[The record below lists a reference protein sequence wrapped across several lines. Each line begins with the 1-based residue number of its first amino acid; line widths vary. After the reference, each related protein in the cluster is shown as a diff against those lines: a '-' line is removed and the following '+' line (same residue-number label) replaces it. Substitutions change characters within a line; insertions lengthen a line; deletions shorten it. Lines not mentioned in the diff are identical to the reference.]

1 MTSSLCLSVLVGCPV
16 SPTQLPEG
24 PCLIIDAE
32 SIDKKELIAQE
43 SFYAHYRE
51 LSADDVVLLNQT
63 VISEFDHQI
72 VEWHNFS
79 DRRFNGPSQ
88 LSEFSEQYP
97 NLRLIESRKIEG
109 ITLSTVLVDQ
119 KILSDSLSTFQLI
132 LREGDPLVALQS
144 AKEWLARCT
153 RISLRGLVTSSKSRE
168 AAEAF
173 LGASGFCK
181 SSVDSCVWTP
191 ELEVS
196 SLHLSLIR
204 CGLLAL
210 FNADVYRKL
219 YPQTKEMTDVE
230 LINHW
235 LSQPDFREI
244 AKEIDKNTHNS
255 LDRDGILALFNAD
268 VYRKL
273 YPQTKEMTDVELID
287 HWLSQPDFR
296 EIAKEIDKNTH
307 NSLDR
312 DGILALFNA
321 DVYRKLYP
329 QTKEM
334 TDVELI
340 DHWLSQPDFREIAKE
355 IDKNTHNSLDRDGIL
370 ALFNADVYRKLYP
383 QTKEMTDVELIDHWL
398 SQPDFRDVSKLMND
412 AIQRNPTPLA
422 ELTDQDP
429 VLQLLHNIFPFDFY
443 RSQRSDLSQISNREL
458 IHHYWTNGQ
467 YEGIDLSESNV
478 KNVLDKDQSL
488 QVNRL
493 TTRIHEL
500 EHLLSCANAQIS
512 AMQKLIVSSRDSGA
526 ANEQD

>member
-1 MTSSLCLSVLVGCPV
+1 MQNALEAHMTSSLCLSVLVGCPA
-16 SPTQLPEG
+16 SPTQLPEN
-24 PCLIIDAE
+24 PCLIINAE
-32 SIDKKELIAQE
+32 SIDRKELIAQE
-43 SFYAHYRE
+43 SFCAHYRE

-72 VEWHNFS
+72 VEWHSFS

-97 NLRLIESRKIEG
+97 NLRLVESRKIEG

-119 KILSDSLSTFQLI
+119 KSLSDPLSTFELI
-132 LREGDPLVALQS
+132 LREGDPLVVLQS

-191 ELEVS
+191 ELEMS

-219 YPQTKEMTDVE
+219 YPQT
-230 LINHW
+230 
-235 LSQPDFREI
+235 Q
-244 AKEIDKNTHNS
+244 
-255 LDRDGILALFNAD
+255 
-268 VYRKL
+268 
-273 YPQTKEMTDVELID
+273 
-287 HWLSQPDFR
+287 
-296 EIAKEIDKNTH
+296 
-307 NSLDR
+307 
-312 DGILALFNA
+312 
-321 DVYRKLYP
+321 
-329 QTKEM
+329 
-334 TDVELI
+334 
-340 DHWLSQPDFREIAKE
+340 
-355 IDKNTHNSLDRDGIL
+355 
-370 ALFNADVYRKLYP
+370 
-383 QTKEMTDVELIDHWL
+383 EMTDVELIDHWL
-398 SQPDFRDVSKLMND
+398 SQPDFRDVSKIMKD
-412 AIQRNPTPLA
+412 ATQRNPTPLA

-429 VLQLLHNIFPFDFY
+429 ALQLLQNIFPFDFY
-443 RSQRSDLSQISNREL
+443 RSQRTDLSQIPNREL
-458 IHHYWTNGQ
+458 INHYWTHGQ

-478 KNVLDKDQSL
+478 KNVLGKDQSL

-493 TTRIHEL
+493 NTRIHEL

-526 ANEQD
+526 TNEQD

>member
-1 MTSSLCLSVLVGCPV
+1 MESASEAHMTSSLCLSVLVGCPA

-119 KILSDSLSTFQLI
+119 KILSDPLSTFELI

-191 ELEVS
+191 ELEMS

-219 YPQTKEMTDVE
+219 YPQTE
-230 LINHW
+230 
-235 LSQPDFREI
+235 
-244 AKEIDKNTHNS
+244 
-255 LDRDGILALFNAD
+255 
-268 VYRKL
+268 
-273 YPQTKEMTDVELID
+273 
-287 HWLSQPDFR
+287 
-296 EIAKEIDKNTH
+296 
-307 NSLDR
+307 
-312 DGILALFNA
+312 
-321 DVYRKLYP
+321 
-329 QTKEM
+329 
-334 TDVELI
+334 
-340 DHWLSQPDFREIAKE
+340 
-355 IDKNTHNSLDRDGIL
+355 
-370 ALFNADVYRKLYP
+370 
-383 QTKEMTDVELIDHWL
+383 EMTDVELIDHWL
-398 SQPDFRDVSKLMND
+398 SQPDFRDVSKMMNH

-429 VLQLLHNIFPFDFY
+429 ALQLLHNIFPFDFY
-443 RSQRSDLSQISNREL
+443 RSQRTDLSQISNREL
-458 IHHYWTNGQ
+458 INHYWTNGQ

-478 KNVLDKDQSL
+478 KNILDKDQSL

-493 TTRIHEL
+493 MTRIHEL

-526 ANEQD
+526 NNEQD

>member
-1 MTSSLCLSVLVGCPV
+1 MQNALEAHMTSSLCLSVLVGCPA

-43 SFYAHYRE
+43 SFCAHYRE
-51 LSADDVVLLNQT
+51 LSADSLELLNQT

-119 KILSDSLSTFQLI
+119 NVLSDPLSTFELI

-219 YPQTKEMTDVE
+219 YPQT
-230 LINHW
+230 
-235 LSQPDFREI
+235 Q
-244 AKEIDKNTHNS
+244 
-255 LDRDGILALFNAD
+255 
-268 VYRKL
+268 
-273 YPQTKEMTDVELID
+273 
-287 HWLSQPDFR
+287 
-296 EIAKEIDKNTH
+296 
-307 NSLDR
+307 
-312 DGILALFNA
+312 
-321 DVYRKLYP
+321 
-329 QTKEM
+329 
-334 TDVELI
+334 
-340 DHWLSQPDFREIAKE
+340 
-355 IDKNTHNSLDRDGIL
+355 
-370 ALFNADVYRKLYP
+370 
-383 QTKEMTDVELIDHWL
+383 EMTDVELIDHWL
-398 SQPDFRDVSKLMND
+398 SQPDFRDVSKIMKD
-412 AIQRNPTPLA
+412 ATQRNPTPLA

-429 VLQLLHNIFPFDFY
+429 ALQLLQNIFPFDFY
-443 RSQRSDLSQISNREL
+443 RSQRTDLSQIPNREL
-458 IHHYWTNGQ
+458 INHYWTHGQ

-493 TTRIHEL
+493 NTRIHEL

-526 ANEQD
+526 TNEQD

>member
-1 MTSSLCLSVLVGCPV
+1 MQNALEAHMTSSLCLSVLVGCPA
-16 SPTQLPEG
+16 SPTQLPEN
-24 PCLIIDAE
+24 PCLIINAE
-32 SIDKKELIAQE
+32 SIDRKELIAQE
-43 SFYAHYRE
+43 SFCAHYRE

-63 VISEFDHQI
+63 VISELDHQI
-72 VEWHNFS
+72 VEWHSFS

-97 NLRLIESRKIEG
+97 NLRLVESRKIEG

-119 KILSDSLSTFQLI
+119 KSLSDPLSTFELI
-132 LREGDPLVALQS
+132 LREGDPLVVLQS

-219 YPQTKEMTDVE
+219 YPQT
-230 LINHW
+230 
-235 LSQPDFREI
+235 Q
-244 AKEIDKNTHNS
+244 
-255 LDRDGILALFNAD
+255 
-268 VYRKL
+268 
-273 YPQTKEMTDVELID
+273 
-287 HWLSQPDFR
+287 
-296 EIAKEIDKNTH
+296 
-307 NSLDR
+307 
-312 DGILALFNA
+312 
-321 DVYRKLYP
+321 
-329 QTKEM
+329 
-334 TDVELI
+334 
-340 DHWLSQPDFREIAKE
+340 
-355 IDKNTHNSLDRDGIL
+355 
-370 ALFNADVYRKLYP
+370 
-383 QTKEMTDVELIDHWL
+383 EMTDVELIDHWL
-398 SQPDFRDVSKLMND
+398 SQPDFRDVSKIMKD
-412 AIQRNPTPLA
+412 ATQRNPTPLA

-429 VLQLLHNIFPFDFY
+429 ALQLLQNIFPFDFY
-443 RSQRSDLSQISNREL
+443 RSQRTDLSQIPNREL
-458 IHHYWTNGQ
+458 INHYWTHGQ

-493 TTRIHEL
+493 NTRIHEL

-526 ANEQD
+526 TNEQD

>member
-1 MTSSLCLSVLVGCPV
+1 LIPDPYTQSIMQNALEAHMTSSLCLSVLVGCPA
-16 SPTQLPEG
+16 SPTQLPEN
-24 PCLIIDAE
+24 PCLIINAE
-32 SIDKKELIAQE
+32 SIDRKELIAQE
-43 SFYAHYRE
+43 SFCAHYRE

-72 VEWHNFS
+72 VEWHSFS

-97 NLRLIESRKIEG
+97 NLRLVESRKIEG

-119 KILSDSLSTFQLI
+119 KSLSDPLSTFELI
-132 LREGDPLVALQS
+132 LREGDPLVVLQS

-219 YPQTKEMTDVE
+219 YPQTQEMTD
-230 LINHW
+230 I
-235 LSQPDFREI
+235 
-244 AKEIDKNTHNS
+244 
-255 LDRDGILALFNAD
+255 
-268 VYRKL
+268 
-273 YPQTKEMTDVELID
+273 
-287 HWLSQPDFR
+287 
-296 EIAKEIDKNTH
+296 
-307 NSLDR
+307 
-312 DGILALFNA
+312 
-321 DVYRKLYP
+321 
-329 QTKEM
+329 
-334 TDVELI
+334 
-340 DHWLSQPDFREIAKE
+340 
-355 IDKNTHNSLDRDGIL
+355 
-370 ALFNADVYRKLYP
+370 
-383 QTKEMTDVELIDHWL
+383 ELIDHWL
-398 SQPDFRDVSKLMND
+398 SQPDFRDVSKMMNH

-429 VLQLLHNIFPFDFY
+429 ALQLLHNIFPFDFY
-443 RSQRSDLSQISNREL
+443 RSQRTDLSQISNREL
-458 IHHYWTNGQ
+458 INHYWTNGQ

-478 KNVLDKDQSL
+478 KNILDKDQSL

-493 TTRIHEL
+493 NTRIHEL

-526 ANEQD
+526 NNEQD

>member
-1 MTSSLCLSVLVGCPV
+1 MQNALEAHMTSSLCLSVLVGCPA

-24 PCLIIDAE
+24 PCLIINAE
-32 SIDKKELIAQE
+32 SIDRKELIAQE

-72 VEWHNFS
+72 VEWHSFS

-97 NLRLIESRKIEG
+97 NLRLVESRKIEG

-119 KILSDSLSTFQLI
+119 KSLSDPLSTFELI
-132 LREGDPLVALQS
+132 LREGDPLVVLQS

-219 YPQTKEMTDVE
+219 YPQT
-230 LINHW
+230 
-235 LSQPDFREI
+235 Q
-244 AKEIDKNTHNS
+244 
-255 LDRDGILALFNAD
+255 
-268 VYRKL
+268 
-273 YPQTKEMTDVELID
+273 
-287 HWLSQPDFR
+287 
-296 EIAKEIDKNTH
+296 
-307 NSLDR
+307 
-312 DGILALFNA
+312 
-321 DVYRKLYP
+321 
-329 QTKEM
+329 
-334 TDVELI
+334 
-340 DHWLSQPDFREIAKE
+340 
-355 IDKNTHNSLDRDGIL
+355 
-370 ALFNADVYRKLYP
+370 
-383 QTKEMTDVELIDHWL
+383 EMTDVELIDHWL
-398 SQPDFRDVSKLMND
+398 SQPDFRDVSKIMKD
-412 AIQRNPTPLA
+412 ATQRNPTPLA

-429 VLQLLHNIFPFDFY
+429 ALQLLQNIFPFDFY
-443 RSQRSDLSQISNREL
+443 RSQRPDLSQIPNREL
-458 IHHYWTNGQ
+458 INHYWTHGQ

-478 KNVLDKDQSL
+478 KNVLGKDQSL

-493 TTRIHEL
+493 NTRIHEL

-526 ANEQD
+526 TNEQD

>member
-1 MTSSLCLSVLVGCPV
+1 MQNALEAHMTSSLCLSVLVGCPA
-16 SPTQLPEG
+16 SPTQLPEN
-24 PCLIIDAE
+24 PCLIINAE
-32 SIDKKELIAQE
+32 SIDRKELIAQE
-43 SFYAHYRE
+43 SFCAHYRE

-72 VEWHNFS
+72 VEWHSFS

-97 NLRLIESRKIEG
+97 NLRLVESRKIEG

-119 KILSDSLSTFQLI
+119 KSLSDPLSTFELI
-132 LREGDPLVALQS
+132 LREGDPLVVLQS

-219 YPQTKEMTDVE
+219 YPQT
-230 LINHW
+230 
-235 LSQPDFREI
+235 Q
-244 AKEIDKNTHNS
+244 
-255 LDRDGILALFNAD
+255 
-268 VYRKL
+268 
-273 YPQTKEMTDVELID
+273 
-287 HWLSQPDFR
+287 
-296 EIAKEIDKNTH
+296 
-307 NSLDR
+307 
-312 DGILALFNA
+312 
-321 DVYRKLYP
+321 
-329 QTKEM
+329 
-334 TDVELI
+334 
-340 DHWLSQPDFREIAKE
+340 
-355 IDKNTHNSLDRDGIL
+355 
-370 ALFNADVYRKLYP
+370 
-383 QTKEMTDVELIDHWL
+383 EMTDVELIDHWL
-398 SQPDFRDVSKLMND
+398 SQPDFRDVSKMMNH

-429 VLQLLHNIFPFDFY
+429 ALQLLHNIFPFDFY
-443 RSQRSDLSQISNREL
+443 RSQRTDLSQISNREL
-458 IHHYWTNGQ
+458 INHYWTHGQ

-478 KNVLDKDQSL
+478 KNVLGKDQSL

-493 TTRIHEL
+493 NTRIHEL

-526 ANEQD
+526 TNEQD

>member
-1 MTSSLCLSVLVGCPV
+1 MQNAPEAHMTSSLCLSVLVGCPA
-16 SPTQLPEG
+16 SPTQLPEN
-24 PCLIIDAE
+24 PCLIINAE
-32 SIDKKELIAQE
+32 SIDRKELIAQE
-43 SFYAHYRE
+43 SFCAHYRE

-72 VEWHNFS
+72 VEWHSFS

-97 NLRLIESRKIEG
+97 NLRLVESRKIEG

-119 KILSDSLSTFQLI
+119 KSLSDPLSTFELI
-132 LREGDPLVALQS
+132 LREGDPLVVLQS

-219 YPQTKEMTDVE
+219 YPQT
-230 LINHW
+230 
-235 LSQPDFREI
+235 Q
-244 AKEIDKNTHNS
+244 
-255 LDRDGILALFNAD
+255 
-268 VYRKL
+268 
-273 YPQTKEMTDVELID
+273 
-287 HWLSQPDFR
+287 
-296 EIAKEIDKNTH
+296 
-307 NSLDR
+307 
-312 DGILALFNA
+312 
-321 DVYRKLYP
+321 
-329 QTKEM
+329 
-334 TDVELI
+334 
-340 DHWLSQPDFREIAKE
+340 
-355 IDKNTHNSLDRDGIL
+355 
-370 ALFNADVYRKLYP
+370 
-383 QTKEMTDVELIDHWL
+383 EMTDVELIDHWL
-398 SQPDFRDVSKLMND
+398 SQPDFRDVSKIMKD
-412 AIQRNPTPLA
+412 ATQRNPTPLA

-429 VLQLLHNIFPFDFY
+429 ALQLLQNIFPFDFY
-443 RSQRSDLSQISNREL
+443 RSQRTDLSQIPNREL
-458 IHHYWTNGQ
+458 INHYWTHGQ

-478 KNVLDKDQSL
+478 KNVLGKDQSL

-493 TTRIHEL
+493 NTRIHEL

-526 ANEQD
+526 TNEQD

>member
-1 MTSSLCLSVLVGCPV
+1 MESASEAHMTSSLCLSVLVGCPA

-43 SFYAHYRE
+43 SFCAHYRE
-51 LSADDVVLLNQT
+51 LSADSLELLNQT

-119 KILSDSLSTFQLI
+119 NVLSDPLSTFELI

-191 ELEVS
+191 ELEMS

-210 FNADVYRKL
+210 FNADIYRKL
-219 YPQTKEMTDVE
+219 YPQTKEM
-230 LINHW
+230 
-235 LSQPDFREI
+235 
-244 AKEIDKNTHNS
+244 A
-255 LDRDGILALFNAD
+255 
-268 VYRKL
+268 
-273 YPQTKEMTDVELID
+273 DVELID

-296 EIAKEIDKNTH
+296 EIAMEIEKNTH
-307 NSLDR
+307 NSIDR

-321 DVYRKLYP
+321 DIYRKLYP

-334 TDVELI
+334 
-340 DHWLSQPDFREIAKE
+340 A
-355 IDKNTHNSLDRDGIL
+355 
-370 ALFNADVYRKLYP
+370 
-383 QTKEMTDVELIDHWL
+383 DVELIDHWL
-398 SQPDFRDVSKLMND
+398 SQPDFRDISKIMND
-412 AIQRNPTPLA
+412 AIQRIPTPLA
-422 ELTDQDP
+422 ELTEQDP
-429 VLQLLHNIFPFDFY
+429 ALQLLQNIFPFELY
-443 RSQRSDLSQISNREL
+443 RSQRKDLSQIPNRQL
-458 IHHYWTNGQ
+458 INHYWSYGQ
-467 YEGIDLSESNV
+467 YEGIDLSESMV
-478 KNVLDKDQSL
+478 KNILEKYQSL
-488 QVNRL
+488 QVSRL

-512 AMQKLIVSSRDSGA
+512 AMQKLIVGSRNSGA
-526 ANEQD
+526 PNEQN

>member
-1 MTSSLCLSVLVGCPV
+1 MQNAPEAHMTSSLCLSVLVGCPA

-43 SFYAHYRE
+43 SFYAHYRK

-119 KILSDSLSTFQLI
+119 KILSDPLSTFELI

-191 ELEVS
+191 ELEMS

-204 CGLLAL
+204 CGLLSL

-219 YPQTKEMTDVE
+219 YPQTKE
-230 LINHW
+230 
-235 LSQPDFREI
+235 
-244 AKEIDKNTHNS
+244 
-255 LDRDGILALFNAD
+255 LA
-268 VYRKL
+268 
-273 YPQTKEMTDVELID
+273 DVELID

-296 EIAKEIDKNTH
+296 EIAMEIEKN
-307 NSLDR
+307 
-312 DGILALFNA
+312 
-321 DVYRKLYP
+321 K
-329 QTKEM
+329 
-334 TDVELI
+334 
-340 DHWLSQPDFREIAKE
+340 
-355 IDKNTHNSLDRDGIL
+355 HNSLDRDGIL

-398 SQPDFRDVSKLMND
+398 SQPDFRDVSKLMKD
-412 AIQRNPTPLA
+412 AIQRIPTPLA
-422 ELTDQDP
+422 ELTEQDP
-429 VLQLLHNIFPFDFY
+429 ALQLLQNIFPFDFY
-443 RSQRSDLSQISNREL
+443 RSQRTDLSQISNREL
-458 IHHYWTNGQ
+458 INHYWTNGQ

-478 KNVLDKDQSL
+478 KDILDKDQSL
-488 QVNRL
+488 QVNSL
-493 TTRIHEL
+493 MTRIHEL

-526 ANEQD
+526 NNEQD

>member
-1 MTSSLCLSVLVGCPV
+1 MQNALEAHMTSSLCLSVLVGCPA
-16 SPTQLPEG
+16 SPTQLPEN
-24 PCLIIDAE
+24 PCLIINAE
-32 SIDKKELIAQE
+32 SIDRKELIAQE
-43 SFYAHYRE
+43 SFCAHYRE

-72 VEWHNFS
+72 VEWHSFS

-97 NLRLIESRKIEG
+97 NLRLVESRKIEG

-119 KILSDSLSTFQLI
+119 KSLSDPLSSFELI
-132 LREGDPLVALQS
+132 LREGDPLVVLQS

-230 LINHW
+230 LI
-235 LSQPDFREI
+235 
-244 AKEIDKNTHNS
+244 
-255 LDRDGILALFNAD
+255 
-268 VYRKL
+268 
-273 YPQTKEMTDVELID
+273 
-287 HWLSQPDFR
+287 
-296 EIAKEIDKNTH
+296 
-307 NSLDR
+307 
-312 DGILALFNA
+312 
-321 DVYRKLYP
+321 
-329 QTKEM
+329 
-334 TDVELI
+334 
-340 DHWLSQPDFREIAKE
+340 
-355 IDKNTHNSLDRDGIL
+355 
-370 ALFNADVYRKLYP
+370 
-383 QTKEMTDVELIDHWL
+383 DHWL
-398 SQPDFRDVSKLMND
+398 SQPDFRDVSKMMNH

-429 VLQLLHNIFPFDFY
+429 ALQLLHNIFPFDFY
-443 RSQRSDLSQISNREL
+443 RSQRTDLSQISNREL
-458 IHHYWTNGQ
+458 INHYWTNGQ

-478 KNVLDKDQSL
+478 KNILDKDQSL

-493 TTRIHEL
+493 MTRIHEL

-526 ANEQD
+526 NNEQD

>member
-1 MTSSLCLSVLVGCPV
+1 MQNAPEAHMAFSQCMSVLVGCPA
-16 SPTQLPEG
+16 SPTQLPDG
-24 PCLIIDAE
+24 PCLIVDAE
-32 SIDKKELIAQE
+32 SIDQKDLIAQK
-43 SFYAHYRE
+43 FYCAHYPE
-51 LSADDVVLLNQT
+51 PPVDNVVLLNQT

-72 VEWHNFS
+72 IDWNIFS
-79 DRRFNGPSQ
+79 DSRFNGPST
-88 LSEFSEQYP
+88 LSELSEQYP

-119 KILSDSLSTFQLI
+119 NVLSDPLSTFELI

-219 YPQTKEMTDVE
+219 YPQTKEM
-230 LINHW
+230 
-235 LSQPDFREI
+235 
-244 AKEIDKNTHNS
+244 A
-255 LDRDGILALFNAD
+255 
-268 VYRKL
+268 
-273 YPQTKEMTDVELID
+273 DVELID

-296 EIAKEIDKNTH
+296 EIAIEIEKNIH
-307 NSLDR
+307 NS
-312 DGILALFNA
+312 I
-321 DVYRKLYP
+321 
-329 QTKEM
+329 
-334 TDVELI
+334 
-340 DHWLSQPDFREIAKE
+340 
-355 IDKNTHNSLDRDGIL
+355 DRDGIL

-458 IHHYWTNGQ
+458 INHYWTNGQ

-512 AMQKLIVSSRDSGA
+512 AMQKLIVSSRDLGA

>member
-1 MTSSLCLSVLVGCPV
+1 MQNAPEAHMTSSLCLSVLVGCPA

-119 KILSDSLSTFQLI
+119 KILSDPLSTFELI

-168 AAEAF
+168 AAETF

-230 LINHW
+230 LI
-235 LSQPDFREI
+235 
-244 AKEIDKNTHNS
+244 
-255 LDRDGILALFNAD
+255 
-268 VYRKL
+268 
-273 YPQTKEMTDVELID
+273 
-287 HWLSQPDFR
+287 
-296 EIAKEIDKNTH
+296 
-307 NSLDR
+307 
-312 DGILALFNA
+312 
-321 DVYRKLYP
+321 
-329 QTKEM
+329 
-334 TDVELI
+334 
-340 DHWLSQPDFREIAKE
+340 
-355 IDKNTHNSLDRDGIL
+355 
-370 ALFNADVYRKLYP
+370 
-383 QTKEMTDVELIDHWL
+383 DHWL

-429 VLQLLHNIFPFDFY
+429 ALQLLHNIFPFDFY
-443 RSQRSDLSQISNREL
+443 RSQRTDLSQISNREL
-458 IHHYWTNGQ
+458 INHYWTNGQ

-478 KNVLDKDQSL
+478 KNILDKDQSL

-493 TTRIHEL
+493 MTRIHEL

-526 ANEQD
+526 NNEQD

>member
-1 MTSSLCLSVLVGCPV
+1 MQNAPEAHMTSSLCLSVLVGCPA

-72 VEWHNFS
+72 VEWHSFS

-97 NLRLIESRKIEG
+97 NLRLVESRKIEG

-119 KILSDSLSTFQLI
+119 KSLSDPLSTFELI
-132 LREGDPLVALQS
+132 LREGDPLVVLQS

-219 YPQTKEMTDVE
+219 YPQTQEMTD
-230 LINHW
+230 I
-235 LSQPDFREI
+235 
-244 AKEIDKNTHNS
+244 
-255 LDRDGILALFNAD
+255 
-268 VYRKL
+268 
-273 YPQTKEMTDVELID
+273 ELID

-296 EIAKEIDKNTH
+296 EIAKEIDENTH

-321 DVYRKLYP
+321 DIYRKLYP
-329 QTKEM
+329 QT
-334 TDVELI
+334 
-340 DHWLSQPDFREIAKE
+340 Q
-355 IDKNTHNSLDRDGIL
+355 
-370 ALFNADVYRKLYP
+370 
-383 QTKEMTDVELIDHWL
+383 EMTDVELIDHWL
-398 SQPDFRDVSKLMND
+398 SQPDFRDVSKIMKD
-412 AIQRNPTPLA
+412 ATQRNPTPLA

-429 VLQLLHNIFPFDFY
+429 ALQLLQNIFPFDFY
-443 RSQRSDLSQISNREL
+443 RSQRTDLSQIPNREL
-458 IHHYWTNGQ
+458 INHYWTHGQ

-478 KNVLDKDQSL
+478 KNVLGKDQSL

-493 TTRIHEL
+493 NTRIHEL

-526 ANEQD
+526 TNEQD

>member
-1 MTSSLCLSVLVGCPV
+1 MQNGLEAHMTSSLCLSVLVGCPA
-16 SPTQLPEG
+16 SPTQLPEN
-24 PCLIIDAE
+24 PCLIINAE
-32 SIDKKELIAQE
+32 SIDRKELIAQE
-43 SFYAHYRE
+43 SFCAHYRE

-72 VEWHNFS
+72 VEWHSFS

-97 NLRLIESRKIEG
+97 NLRLVESRKIEG

-119 KILSDSLSTFQLI
+119 KSLSDPLSTFELI
-132 LREGDPLVALQS
+132 LREGDPLVVLQS

-210 FNADVYRKL
+210 FNADVYRQL
-219 YPQTKEMTDVE
+219 YPQT
-230 LINHW
+230 
-235 LSQPDFREI
+235 Q
-244 AKEIDKNTHNS
+244 
-255 LDRDGILALFNAD
+255 
-268 VYRKL
+268 
-273 YPQTKEMTDVELID
+273 
-287 HWLSQPDFR
+287 
-296 EIAKEIDKNTH
+296 
-307 NSLDR
+307 
-312 DGILALFNA
+312 
-321 DVYRKLYP
+321 
-329 QTKEM
+329 
-334 TDVELI
+334 
-340 DHWLSQPDFREIAKE
+340 
-355 IDKNTHNSLDRDGIL
+355 
-370 ALFNADVYRKLYP
+370 
-383 QTKEMTDVELIDHWL
+383 EMTDVELIDHWL
-398 SQPDFRDVSKLMND
+398 SQPDFRDVSKIMKD
-412 AIQRNPTPLA
+412 ATQRNPTPLA

-429 VLQLLHNIFPFDFY
+429 ALQLLQNIFPFDFY
-443 RSQRSDLSQISNREL
+443 RSQRTDLSQIPNREL
-458 IHHYWTNGQ
+458 INHYWTHGQ

-493 TTRIHEL
+493 NTRIHEL

-526 ANEQD
+526 TNEQD

>member
-1 MTSSLCLSVLVGCPV
+1 MESASEAHMTSSLCLSVLVGCPA

-24 PCLIIDAE
+24 RCLIIDAE

-51 LSADDVVLLNQT
+51 LSAHDVVLLNQT

-72 VEWHNFS
+72 VEWYSFS

-119 KILSDSLSTFQLI
+119 NVLSDPLSTFELI

-191 ELEVS
+191 ELEMS

-210 FNADVYRKL
+210 FKADIYRKL
-219 YPQTKEMTDVE
+219 YPQTKEM
-230 LINHW
+230 
-235 LSQPDFREI
+235 
-244 AKEIDKNTHNS
+244 A
-255 LDRDGILALFNAD
+255 
-268 VYRKL
+268 
-273 YPQTKEMTDVELID
+273 
-287 HWLSQPDFR
+287 
-296 EIAKEIDKNTH
+296 
-307 NSLDR
+307 
-312 DGILALFNA
+312 
-321 DVYRKLYP
+321 
-329 QTKEM
+329 
-334 TDVELI
+334 
-340 DHWLSQPDFREIAKE
+340 
-355 IDKNTHNSLDRDGIL
+355 
-370 ALFNADVYRKLYP
+370 
-383 QTKEMTDVELIDHWL
+383 DVELIDHWL
-398 SQPDFRDVSKLMND
+398 SQPDFRDISKIMND
-412 AIQRNPTPLA
+412 AIQRIPTPLA
-422 ELTDQDP
+422 ELTEQDP
-429 VLQLLHNIFPFDFY
+429 ALQLLQNIFPFDLY
-443 RSQRSDLSQISNREL
+443 RSQRTDLSQFPNRQL
-458 IHHYWTNGQ
+458 INHYWSNGQ
-467 YEGIDLSESNV
+467 YEGIDLSESKV
-478 KNVLDKDQSL
+478 KNILEKDHSL
-488 QVNRL
+488 QVSRL

-512 AMQKLIVSSRDSGA
+512 AMQKLIVSSRNSGA
-526 ANEQD
+526 PNEQD

>member
-1 MTSSLCLSVLVGCPV
+1 MQNALEAHMTSSLCLSVLVGCPA
-16 SPTQLPEG
+16 SPTQLPEN
-24 PCLIIDAE
+24 PCLIINAE
-32 SIDKKELIAQE
+32 SIDRKELITQE
-43 SFYAHYRE
+43 SFCAHYRE

-72 VEWHNFS
+72 VEWHSFS

-97 NLRLIESRKIEG
+97 NLRLVESRKIEG
-109 ITLSTVLVDQ
+109 ITLSTVLGDQ
-119 KILSDSLSTFQLI
+119 KSLSDPLLTFELI
-132 LREGDPLVALQS
+132 LREGDPLVVLQS

-219 YPQTKEMTDVE
+219 YPQTQEMTDVE
-230 LINHW
+230 LIDHW

-244 AKEIDKNTHNS
+244 AKEIDENTHNS

-273 YPQTKEMTDVELID
+273 YPQTE
-287 HWLSQPDFR
+287 
-296 EIAKEIDKNTH
+296 
-307 NSLDR
+307 
-312 DGILALFNA
+312 
-321 DVYRKLYP
+321 
-329 QTKEM
+329 
-334 TDVELI
+334 
-340 DHWLSQPDFREIAKE
+340 
-355 IDKNTHNSLDRDGIL
+355 
-370 ALFNADVYRKLYP
+370 
-383 QTKEMTDVELIDHWL
+383 EMTDVELIDHWL
-398 SQPDFRDVSKLMND
+398 SQPDFRDVSKMMNH

-429 VLQLLHNIFPFDFY
+429 ALQLLHNIFPFDFY
-443 RSQRSDLSQISNREL
+443 RSQRADLSQIPNREL
-458 IHHYWTNGQ
+458 INHYWTNGQ

-478 KNVLDKDQSL
+478 KNILDKDQSL

-493 TTRIHEL
+493 MTRIHEL

-526 ANEQD
+526 NNEQD

>member
-1 MTSSLCLSVLVGCPV
+1 MESASEAHMTSSLCLSVLVGCPA

-43 SFYAHYRE
+43 SFCAHYRE
-51 LSADDVVLLNQT
+51 LSADSLELLNQT

-119 KILSDSLSTFQLI
+119 NVLSDPLSTFELI

-191 ELEVS
+191 ELEMS

-219 YPQTKEMTDVE
+219 YPQTKEM
-230 LINHW
+230 
-235 LSQPDFREI
+235 
-244 AKEIDKNTHNS
+244 A
-255 LDRDGILALFNAD
+255 
-268 VYRKL
+268 
-273 YPQTKEMTDVELID
+273 DVELID

-296 EIAKEIDKNTH
+296 EIAMEIEKNTH
-307 NSLDR
+307 NSIDR

-321 DVYRKLYP
+321 DIYRKLYP

-334 TDVELI
+334 
-340 DHWLSQPDFREIAKE
+340 A
-355 IDKNTHNSLDRDGIL
+355 
-370 ALFNADVYRKLYP
+370 
-383 QTKEMTDVELIDHWL
+383 DVELIDHWL
-398 SQPDFRDVSKLMND
+398 SQPDFRDISKIMND
-412 AIQRNPTPLA
+412 AIQRIPTPLA
-422 ELTDQDP
+422 ELTEQDP
-429 VLQLLHNIFPFDFY
+429 ALQLLQNIFPFDLY
-443 RSQRSDLSQISNREL
+443 RSQRTDLSQIPNRQL
-458 IHHYWTNGQ
+458 INHYWSNGQ
-467 YEGIDLSESNV
+467 YEGIDLSESMV
-478 KNVLDKDQSL
+478 KNILEKYQSL
-488 QVNRL
+488 QVSRL

-512 AMQKLIVSSRDSGA
+512 AMQKLIVSSRNSGA
-526 ANEQD
+526 PNEQN

>member
-1 MTSSLCLSVLVGCPV
+1 MQNALEAHMTSSLCLSVLVGCPA
-16 SPTQLPEG
+16 SPTQLPEN
-24 PCLIIDAE
+24 PCLIINAE
-32 SIDKKELIAQE
+32 SIDRKELIARE
-43 SFYAHYRE
+43 SFCAHYRE

-72 VEWHNFS
+72 VEWHSFS

-97 NLRLIESRKIEG
+97 NLRLVESRKIEG

-119 KILSDSLSTFQLI
+119 KSLSDPLSTFELI
-132 LREGDPLVALQS
+132 LREGDPLVVLQS

-219 YPQTKEMTDVE
+219 YPQTKEM
-230 LINHW
+230 
-235 LSQPDFREI
+235 
-244 AKEIDKNTHNS
+244 A
-255 LDRDGILALFNAD
+255 
-268 VYRKL
+268 
-273 YPQTKEMTDVELID
+273 DVELID

-296 EIAKEIDKNTH
+296 EIANEIEKNKH

-321 DVYRKLYP
+321 DFYRKLYP

-334 TDVELI
+334 ADVELI
-340 DHWLSQPDFREIAKE
+340 DHWLSRPDFREIANE
-355 IDKNTHNSLDRDGIL
+355 IEKNKHNSLDRDGIL
-370 ALFNADVYRKLYP
+370 ALFNADIYRKLYP
-383 QTKEMTDVELIDHWL
+383 QTKELADVELIDHWL
-398 SQPDFRDVSKLMND
+398 SRPDFRDISKIMND

-422 ELTDQDP
+422 EMTDQDP
-429 VLQLLHNIFPFDFY
+429 ALQLLHNIFPFDFY
-443 RSQRSDLSQISNREL
+443 RSQRTDLSQTSNREL
-458 IHHYWTNGQ
+458 INHYWTNGQ

-478 KNVLDKDQSL
+478 KNILDKDQSL

-493 TTRIHEL
+493 MTRIHEL

-526 ANEQD
+526 NNEQD

>member
-1 MTSSLCLSVLVGCPV
+1 MQNALEAHMTSSLCLSVLVGCPA

-72 VEWHNFS
+72 VEWHSFS

-97 NLRLIESRKIEG
+97 NLRLVESRKIEG

-119 KILSDSLSTFQLI
+119 KSLSDPLSTFELI
-132 LREGDPLVALQS
+132 LREGDPLVVLQS

-219 YPQTKEMTDVE
+219 YPQT
-230 LINHW
+230 
-235 LSQPDFREI
+235 Q
-244 AKEIDKNTHNS
+244 
-255 LDRDGILALFNAD
+255 
-268 VYRKL
+268 
-273 YPQTKEMTDVELID
+273 
-287 HWLSQPDFR
+287 
-296 EIAKEIDKNTH
+296 
-307 NSLDR
+307 
-312 DGILALFNA
+312 
-321 DVYRKLYP
+321 
-329 QTKEM
+329 
-334 TDVELI
+334 
-340 DHWLSQPDFREIAKE
+340 
-355 IDKNTHNSLDRDGIL
+355 
-370 ALFNADVYRKLYP
+370 
-383 QTKEMTDVELIDHWL
+383 EMTDVELIDHWL
-398 SQPDFRDVSKLMND
+398 SQPDFRDVSKMMNH

-429 VLQLLHNIFPFDFY
+429 ALQLLHNIFPFDFY
-443 RSQRSDLSQISNREL
+443 RSQRTDLSQISNREL
-458 IHHYWTNGQ
+458 INHYWTNGQ

-478 KNVLDKDQSL
+478 KNILDKDQSL

-493 TTRIHEL
+493 MTRIHEL

-526 ANEQD
+526 NNEQD

>member
-1 MTSSLCLSVLVGCPV
+1 MESASEAHMTSTQCLSVLVGCPA

-43 SFYAHYRE
+43 SFCAHYRE
-51 LSADDVVLLNQT
+51 LSADSLELLNQT

-119 KILSDSLSTFQLI
+119 NVLSDPLSTFELI

-191 ELEVS
+191 ELEMS

-210 FNADVYRKL
+210 FNADIYRKL
-219 YPQTKEMTDVE
+219 YPQTKEM
-230 LINHW
+230 
-235 LSQPDFREI
+235 
-244 AKEIDKNTHNS
+244 A
-255 LDRDGILALFNAD
+255 
-268 VYRKL
+268 
-273 YPQTKEMTDVELID
+273 
-287 HWLSQPDFR
+287 
-296 EIAKEIDKNTH
+296 
-307 NSLDR
+307 
-312 DGILALFNA
+312 
-321 DVYRKLYP
+321 
-329 QTKEM
+329 
-334 TDVELI
+334 
-340 DHWLSQPDFREIAKE
+340 
-355 IDKNTHNSLDRDGIL
+355 
-370 ALFNADVYRKLYP
+370 
-383 QTKEMTDVELIDHWL
+383 DVELIDHWL
-398 SQPDFRDVSKLMND
+398 SQPDFRDISKIMND
-412 AIQRNPTPLA
+412 AIQRIPTPLA
-422 ELTDQDP
+422 ELTEQDP
-429 VLQLLHNIFPFDFY
+429 ALQLLQNIFPFDLY
-443 RSQRSDLSQISNREL
+443 RSQRKDLSQIPNRQL
-458 IHHYWTNGQ
+458 INHYWSNGQ
-467 YEGIDLSESNV
+467 YEGIDLSESMV
-478 KNVLDKDQSL
+478 KNILEKYQSL
-488 QVNRL
+488 QVSRL

-512 AMQKLIVSSRDSGA
+512 AMQKLIVSSRNSGA
-526 ANEQD
+526 PNEQN

>member
-1 MTSSLCLSVLVGCPV
+1 MQNAPEAHMTSSLCLSVLVGCPA

-72 VEWHNFS
+72 VEWHSFS

-97 NLRLIESRKIEG
+97 NLRLVESRKIEG

-119 KILSDSLSTFQLI
+119 KSLSDPLSTFELI
-132 LREGDPLVALQS
+132 LREGDPLVVLQS

-219 YPQTKEMTDVE
+219 YPQT
-230 LINHW
+230 
-235 LSQPDFREI
+235 Q
-244 AKEIDKNTHNS
+244 
-255 LDRDGILALFNAD
+255 
-268 VYRKL
+268 
-273 YPQTKEMTDVELID
+273 
-287 HWLSQPDFR
+287 
-296 EIAKEIDKNTH
+296 
-307 NSLDR
+307 
-312 DGILALFNA
+312 
-321 DVYRKLYP
+321 
-329 QTKEM
+329 
-334 TDVELI
+334 
-340 DHWLSQPDFREIAKE
+340 
-355 IDKNTHNSLDRDGIL
+355 
-370 ALFNADVYRKLYP
+370 
-383 QTKEMTDVELIDHWL
+383 EMTDVELIDHWL
-398 SQPDFRDVSKLMND
+398 SQPDFRDVSKIMKD
-412 AIQRNPTPLA
+412 ATQRNPTPLA

-429 VLQLLHNIFPFDFY
+429 ALQLLQNIFPFDFY
-443 RSQRSDLSQISNREL
+443 RSQRTDLSQIPNREL
-458 IHHYWTNGQ
+458 INHYWTHGQ

-478 KNVLDKDQSL
+478 KNVLGEDQSL

-493 TTRIHEL
+493 NTRIHEL

-526 ANEQD
+526 TNEQD

>member
-1 MTSSLCLSVLVGCPV
+1 MQNAPEAHMTSSLCLSVLVGCPA

-43 SFYAHYRE
+43 SFCAHYRE

-119 KILSDSLSTFQLI
+119 KILSDPLSTFELI

-191 ELEVS
+191 ELEMS

-219 YPQTKEMTDVE
+219 YPQT
-230 LINHW
+230 
-235 LSQPDFREI
+235 Q
-244 AKEIDKNTHNS
+244 
-255 LDRDGILALFNAD
+255 
-268 VYRKL
+268 
-273 YPQTKEMTDVELID
+273 
-287 HWLSQPDFR
+287 
-296 EIAKEIDKNTH
+296 
-307 NSLDR
+307 
-312 DGILALFNA
+312 
-321 DVYRKLYP
+321 
-329 QTKEM
+329 
-334 TDVELI
+334 
-340 DHWLSQPDFREIAKE
+340 
-355 IDKNTHNSLDRDGIL
+355 
-370 ALFNADVYRKLYP
+370 
-383 QTKEMTDVELIDHWL
+383 EMTDVELIDHWL
-398 SQPDFRDVSKLMND
+398 SQPDFRDVSKIMKD
-412 AIQRNPTPLA
+412 ATQRNPTPLA

-429 VLQLLHNIFPFDFY
+429 ALQLLQNIFPFDFY
-443 RSQRSDLSQISNREL
+443 RSQRTDLSQIPNREL
-458 IHHYWTNGQ
+458 INHYWTHGQ

-478 KNVLDKDQSL
+478 KNVLGKDQSL

-493 TTRIHEL
+493 NTRIHEL

-526 ANEQD
+526 TNEQD

>member
-1 MTSSLCLSVLVGCPV
+1 MQNASEAHMTSSLCLSVLVGCPA

-43 SFYAHYRE
+43 SFCAHYRE
-51 LSADDVVLLNQT
+51 LSADSLELLNQT

-109 ITLSTVLVDQ
+109 ISLSTVLVDQ
-119 KILSDSLSTFQLI
+119 NVLSDPLSTFELI

-191 ELEVS
+191 ELEMS

-210 FNADVYRKL
+210 FKADIYRKL
-219 YPQTKEMTDVE
+219 YPQTKEM
-230 LINHW
+230 
-235 LSQPDFREI
+235 
-244 AKEIDKNTHNS
+244 A
-255 LDRDGILALFNAD
+255 
-268 VYRKL
+268 
-273 YPQTKEMTDVELID
+273 DVELID

-296 EIAKEIDKNTH
+296 EIAMEIEKNTH
-307 NSLDR
+307 NSIDR

-321 DVYRKLYP
+321 DIYRKLYP

-334 TDVELI
+334 
-340 DHWLSQPDFREIAKE
+340 A
-355 IDKNTHNSLDRDGIL
+355 
-370 ALFNADVYRKLYP
+370 
-383 QTKEMTDVELIDHWL
+383 DVELIDHWL
-398 SQPDFRDVSKLMND
+398 SQPDFRDISKIMND
-412 AIQRNPTPLA
+412 AIQRIPTPLA
-422 ELTDQDP
+422 ELTEQDP
-429 VLQLLHNIFPFDFY
+429 ALQLLQNIFPFDLY
-443 RSQRSDLSQISNREL
+443 RSQRTDLSQIPNRQL
-458 IHHYWTNGQ
+458 INHYWSNGQ
-467 YEGIDLSESNV
+467 YEGIDLSESMV
-478 KNVLDKDQSL
+478 KNILEKYQSL
-488 QVNRL
+488 QVSRL

-512 AMQKLIVSSRDSGA
+512 AMQKLIVSSRNSGA
-526 ANEQD
+526 PNEQN

>member
-1 MTSSLCLSVLVGCPV
+1 MQNALEAHMTSSLCLSVLVGCPA
-16 SPTQLPEG
+16 SPTQLPEN
-24 PCLIIDAE
+24 PCLIINAE
-32 SIDKKELIAQE
+32 SIDRKELIAQE
-43 SFYAHYRE
+43 SFCAHYRE

-72 VEWHNFS
+72 VEWHSFS

-97 NLRLIESRKIEG
+97 NLRLVESRKIEG

-119 KILSDSLSTFQLI
+119 KSLSDPLSTFELI
-132 LREGDPLVALQS
+132 LREGDPLVVLQS

-219 YPQTKEMTDVE
+219 YPQT
-230 LINHW
+230 
-235 LSQPDFREI
+235 Q
-244 AKEIDKNTHNS
+244 
-255 LDRDGILALFNAD
+255 
-268 VYRKL
+268 
-273 YPQTKEMTDVELID
+273 EMTDVELID
-287 HWLSQPDFR
+287 HWL
-296 EIAKEIDKNTH
+296 T
-307 NSLDR
+307 
-312 DGILALFNA
+312 
-321 DVYRKLYP
+321 
-329 QTKEM
+329 
-334 TDVELI
+334 
-340 DHWLSQPDFREIAKE
+340 
-355 IDKNTHNSLDRDGIL
+355 
-370 ALFNADVYRKLYP
+370 
-383 QTKEMTDVELIDHWL
+383 
-398 SQPDFRDVSKLMND
+398 QPDFRDVSKTMNH

-429 VLQLLHNIFPFDFY
+429 ALQLLHNIFPFDFY
-443 RSQRSDLSQISNREL
+443 RSQRADLSQISNREL
-458 IHHYWTNGQ
+458 INHYWTNGQ

-478 KNVLDKDQSL
+478 KNILDKDQSL

-493 TTRIHEL
+493 MTRIHEL
-500 EHLLSCANAQIS
+500 EHLLSCANAQIT

-526 ANEQD
+526 NNEQD

>member
-1 MTSSLCLSVLVGCPV
+1 MQNALEAHMTSSLCLSVLVGCPA
-16 SPTQLPEG
+16 SPTQLPEN
-24 PCLIIDAE
+24 PCLIINAE
-32 SIDKKELIAQE
+32 SIDRKELIAQE
-43 SFYAHYRE
+43 SFCAHYRE

-72 VEWHNFS
+72 VEWHSFS

-97 NLRLIESRKIEG
+97 NLRLVESRKIEG

-119 KILSDSLSTFQLI
+119 KSLSDPLSTFELI
-132 LREGDPLVALQS
+132 LREGDPLVVLQS

-219 YPQTKEMTDVE
+219 YPQTQEMTD
-230 LINHW
+230 I
-235 LSQPDFREI
+235 
-244 AKEIDKNTHNS
+244 
-255 LDRDGILALFNAD
+255 
-268 VYRKL
+268 
-273 YPQTKEMTDVELID
+273 
-287 HWLSQPDFR
+287 
-296 EIAKEIDKNTH
+296 
-307 NSLDR
+307 
-312 DGILALFNA
+312 
-321 DVYRKLYP
+321 
-329 QTKEM
+329 
-334 TDVELI
+334 
-340 DHWLSQPDFREIAKE
+340 
-355 IDKNTHNSLDRDGIL
+355 
-370 ALFNADVYRKLYP
+370 
-383 QTKEMTDVELIDHWL
+383 ELIDHWL
-398 SQPDFRDVSKLMND
+398 SQPDFRDVSKIMKD
-412 AIQRNPTPLA
+412 ATQRNPTPLA

-429 VLQLLHNIFPFDFY
+429 ALQLLQNIFPFDFY
-443 RSQRSDLSQISNREL
+443 RSQRTDLSQIPNREL
-458 IHHYWTNGQ
+458 INHYWTHGQ

-493 TTRIHEL
+493 NTRIHEL

-512 AMQKLIVSSRDSGA
+512 AMQILIVSSRDSGA
-526 ANEQD
+526 TNEQD

>member
-1 MTSSLCLSVLVGCPV
+1 MQNALEAHMTSSLCLSVLVGCPA
-16 SPTQLPEG
+16 SPTQLPEN
-24 PCLIIDAE
+24 PCLIINAE
-32 SIDKKELIAQE
+32 SIDRKELIAQE
-43 SFYAHYRE
+43 SFCAHYRE

-63 VISEFDHQI
+63 VISELDHQI
-72 VEWHNFS
+72 VEWHSFS

-97 NLRLIESRKIEG
+97 NLRLVESRKIEG

-119 KILSDSLSTFQLI
+119 KSLSDPLSTFELI
-132 LREGDPLVALQS
+132 LREGDPLVVLQS

-230 LINHW
+230 LIDHW

-244 AKEIDKNTHNS
+244 AKEIDENTHNS

-273 YPQTKEMTDVELID
+273 YPQT
-287 HWLSQPDFR
+287 Q
-296 EIAKEIDKNTH
+296 
-307 NSLDR
+307 
-312 DGILALFNA
+312 
-321 DVYRKLYP
+321 
-329 QTKEM
+329 
-334 TDVELI
+334 
-340 DHWLSQPDFREIAKE
+340 
-355 IDKNTHNSLDRDGIL
+355 
-370 ALFNADVYRKLYP
+370 
-383 QTKEMTDVELIDHWL
+383 EMTDVELIDHWL
-398 SQPDFRDVSKLMND
+398 SQPDFRDVSKIMKD
-412 AIQRNPTPLA
+412 ATQRNPTPLA

-429 VLQLLHNIFPFDFY
+429 ALQLLQNIFPFDFY
-443 RSQRSDLSQISNREL
+443 RSQRTDLSQIPNREL
-458 IHHYWTNGQ
+458 INHYWTHGQ

-493 TTRIHEL
+493 NTRIHEL

-526 ANEQD
+526 TNEQD